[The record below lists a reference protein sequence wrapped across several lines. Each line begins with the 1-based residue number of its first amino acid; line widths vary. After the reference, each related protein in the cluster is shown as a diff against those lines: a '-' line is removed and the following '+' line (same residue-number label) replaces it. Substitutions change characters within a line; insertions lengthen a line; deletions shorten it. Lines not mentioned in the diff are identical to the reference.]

1 MAETYKLVWVHN
13 HTSNCPSCE
22 CQHRIKGVGTGL
34 NSLLEVVSTS
44 IKASNKSNSDYSTFK
59 LEIVVQR
66 EENRSLRKA
75 IKSLQKLPN
84 VNLAVQTDNL

>member
-13 HTSNCPSCE
+13 PTSNCPSCE
-22 CQHRIKGVGTGL
+22 HHIKGVGTGL

-44 IKASNKSNSDYSTFK
+44 IKASNKSNSYYSTFK